1 MGFINKT
8 IFSLE
13 GYDLQIS
20 TFVTCIFFIFCENLG
35 FHMIFIILAWICSIL
50 FHFLF
55 CKSLICIEFHHLHGG
70 IQLKISDFQF

>member
-50 FHFLF
+50 FL
-55 CKSLICIEFHHLHGG
+55 
-70 IQLKISDFQF
+70 